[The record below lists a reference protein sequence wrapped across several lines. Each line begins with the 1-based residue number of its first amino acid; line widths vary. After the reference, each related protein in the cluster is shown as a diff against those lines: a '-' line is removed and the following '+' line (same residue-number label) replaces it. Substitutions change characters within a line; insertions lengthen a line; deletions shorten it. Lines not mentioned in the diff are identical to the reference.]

1 MKQYEILV
9 NSSFGEM
16 FQDYKRAMK
25 TSILDYILKHP
36 EQKEKLNIQTS
47 FRRIKEYAEE
57 KVTRPSDDDY
67 DWKMN
72 WNKNKISISNN
83 LYIMCEKMPL

>member
-1 MKQYEILV
+1 
-9 NSSFGEM
+9 M

-47 FRRIKEYAEE
+47 FRRIKEYAE
-57 KVTRPSDDDY
+57 
-67 DWKMN
+67 
-72 WNKNKISISNN
+72 
-83 LYIMCEKMPL
+83 